1 MGKVFLS
8 ILANADDRM
17 HGRMGNGLETCLS
30 MFANERAKQG
40 RFQGKEML
48 EEENYIFGT

>member
-1 MGKVFLS
+1 VGKVFLGT
-8 ILANADDRM
+8 LDNADDRM

-30 MFANERAKQG
+30 VIANGRAKQG
-40 RFQGKEML
+40 RIQGKEML